1 MGLLDLCEKY
11 FGERDIYKM
20 LELEKNALP
29 KDIKKAYYKLSLQVH
44 PDRVKDDDKSNA
56 TEKFKVLSKVYQVLS
71 DNDRRGLYDE
81 QGIIDEEDDITEGKL
96 SSWLDLW
103 RQMFKKLTVE
113 DISNYE
119 KSYVGSELERNDMK
133 KAYLLGKGC
142 INRIMNEVPFFNVK
156 DEPRLQKII
165 REMIDAGEVPEYKIF
180 TNEPAQKR
188 QRRHTKY
195 ARESKEVEKINAKK
209 EQENNLEKQIME
221 RNQARESNFNSLMDK
236 LMEKYGGEDDTDVF
250 EIRQKKTTSKKKI
263 SSKKKETGTPSNVNG
278 VRAGKV
284 QKKRK

>member
-20 LELEKNALP
+20 LELEKSALP

-278 VRAGKV
+278 VKAGKV

>member
-1 MGLLDLCEKY
+1 MGLSDLCEEY
-11 FGERDIYKM
+11 FGERDLYKL
-20 LELEKNALP
+20 LELEKSALP

-44 PDRVKDDDKSNA
+44 PDRVKDDEKSKA

-71 DNDRRGLYDE
+71 DKDKRDLYDE
-81 QGIIDEEDDITEGKL
+81 QGIIDEEDEVSEGKL

-103 RQMFKKLTVE
+103 RQMFKKLTEE

-142 INRIMNEVPFFNVK
+142 INRIMNEVPFLNVE
-156 DEPRLQKII
+156 DEPRLQKVI

-180 TNEPAQKR
+180 TNESAQKR

-195 ARESKEVEKINAKK
+195 AREAKEAEEVKEKMRK
-209 EQENNLEKQIME
+209 ENNLERQIME
-221 RNQARESNFNSLMDK
+221 RNKARESNFHSLMDR
-236 LMEKYGGEDDTDVF
+236 LMEKYGDEDDSDVF
-250 EIRQKKTTSKKKI
+250 EIREKTRSKKT
-263 SSKKKETGTPSNVNG
+263 SSKKKEAGTPSKMNG
-278 VRAGKV
+278 VKAGKV